1 MSKLI
6 VNAWQEAGWVA
17 AFDSI
22 CHHPDYDPIPF

>member
-17 AFDSI
+17 ALDSI
-22 CHHPDYDPIPF
+22 YHHPDYDPIPF